1 MNYEE
6 LTIDFLGKS
15 DEKDGY
21 NVKVASSLGWNADEM
36 IVIPEDIHSSLP
48 MLDGMVRGATSEA
61 ATDDEATPP
70 GTRKASIDDDII
82 VVEPSVY
89 GEQLFEALFSGDVR
103 RIYDKASSAS
113 TQGEGNGLRIKLQ
126 FSLAD
131 KDDAKLAE
139 IPWELMRDAAE
150 MQYLSLNHKTPIVR
164 YVNAQQRLD
173 LQPLDG
179 PLKVLV
185 AMASPKGEAPL
196 DLEQERQ
203 LIEQSWGAD
212 PDVKVTYLLNATRR
226 KLQETIQGFHVLHYM
241 GHGMHSEQHGG
252 AIILEDEQGNPD
264 PLEADRLGQ
273 WVSGESLRLVV
284 LNACDT
290 AKSDQGKPFASVA
303 PRLVMAGVPAVIAMQ
318 FPISD
323 IAAIDFAKSF
333 YSRLVAGD
341 PVDEA
346 TARGRGAISAGNG
359 GQLEWGTPVLFMR
372 APDGRLFASADSEPA
387 KTTTTDPTQNT
398 HRDPSPVKPI
408 AARIGQWLAGGL
420 VAAAVAFGIYQ
431 VVTPPVDYRF
441 EANPIETFIGEPTEV
456 RFTPAKD
463 NVTVADLA
471 NDRVEITA
479 PRGVN
484 DVEISETSIINNAWE
499 ATVTAFDAG
508 SFDLQT
514 KVVSNLDLR
523 NLSDAERENVIRQA
537 PGYTTELVVAVDP
550 AVASEYEQAL
560 AELDNPGVA
569 TSDLMARLEALI
581 ASKRLSSDMTE
592 QAQNAVNA
600 LATVL
605 TARQAAESTF
615 GNESVLLRD
624 KISAYESWVG
634 ALQANRQIAAA
645 DFPSDTAYQQYQ
657 TLQQRP
663 SLTKFALCRTDT
675 YCSGDT
681 SFPSKK
687 IHMAFTYPQGNQ
699 GKTLT
704 IEFSQGDRSI
714 RDVTRTLKGNTQDRR
729 WNNIDARGD
738 LTARVFNSDRDL
750 LEVVNFR
757 IN

>member
-15 DEKDGY
+15 GEKDSY

-36 IVIPEDIHSSLP
+36 IVIPEAIHSNLP
-48 MLDGMVRGATSEA
+48 MLDGVVRGGTPEA
-61 ATDDEATPP
+61 ASDDEPDPP
-70 GTRKASIDDDII
+70 ETRKASIDDDII

-126 FSLAD
+126 FSLED
-131 KDDAKLAE
+131 EDEAKLAE
-139 IPWELMRDAAE
+139 IPWELMRDSAE

-173 LQPLDG
+173 LQPLNG

-185 AMASPKGEAPL
+185 AMASPKGEQPL
-196 DLEQERQ
+196 NLERERE
-203 LIEQSWGAD
+203 LIEESWGAD
-212 PDVKVTYLLNATRR
+212 PDVEVTYLLKATRR
-226 KLQETIQGFHVLHYM
+226 ELQEKIRGFHVLHYM
-241 GHGMHSEQHGG
+241 GHGMHSEQYGG
-252 AIILEDEQGNPD
+252 AIVLEDEQGNPD
-264 PLEADRLGQ
+264 PLDADRLGQ
-273 WVSGESLRLVV
+273 WVRGESLRLVV

-323 IAAIDFAKSF
+323 IAAIDFSKSF
-333 YSRLVAGD
+333 YNRLVAGD

-346 TARGRGAISAGNG
+346 TARGRGAISAGDG

-372 APDGRLFASADSEPA
+372 APDGRLFASADSEPSE
-387 KTTTTDPTQNT
+387 TVTPNPIPVTPV
-398 HRDPSPVKPI
+398 DPSPAKPL
-408 AARIGQWLAGGL
+408 AVRIGKWLVGGL
-420 VAAAVAFGIYQ
+420 VAAALAFGIF
-431 VVTPPVDYRF
+431 VIITPPVDYRF
-441 EANPIETFIGEPTEV
+441 EANPIETYIGVPTKV
-456 RFTPAKD
+456 RFAPAKD
-463 NVTVADLA
+463 DVTTDDLA
-471 NDRVEITA
+471 YDRVEITA

-484 DVEISETSIINNAWE
+484 ALEISETSITNNAWQ
-499 ATVTAFDAG
+499 ATVTALDAG

-514 KVVSNLDLR
+514 KVVSDFDLSD
-523 NLSDAERENVIRQA
+523 LSDAERENVIKRA
-537 PGYTTELVVAVDP
+537 PGYTTELVVEVDP
-550 AVASEYEQAL
+550 EVASEHEKAVADL
-560 AELDNPGVA
+560 ENPGVA
-569 TSDLMARLEALI
+569 TGDLSSRLEALI
-581 ASKRLSSDMTE
+581 ASRRLSSDMTAK
-592 QAQNAVNA
+592 AQSSVSA
-600 LATVL
+600 LASVL
-605 TARQAAESTF
+605 SARQSAESTF
-615 GNESVLLRD
+615 GNEAVLLRD
-624 KISAYESWVG
+624 KITAYETWLE

-645 DFPSDTAYQQYQ
+645 SFTSDAAYQQYL

-681 SFPSKK
+681 SFATKK
-687 IHMAFTYPQGNQ
+687 IHMAFTYPQGNKGQ
-699 GKTLT
+699 TLT

-714 RDVTRTLKGNTQDRR
+714 RDVRRTLKGNTQDRR
-729 WNNIDARGD
+729 WNNIDAQGD
-738 LTARVFNSDRDL
+738 VTARVFNADRDL